1 VDKTQLWIAVCVY
14 VLAASIKK
22 ETALE
27 ISLYTFLQIYP
38 FILSRKSN
46 WNVFLEVEAN
56 YAPSPSANQLKLF
69 DN

>member
-27 ISLYTFLQIYP
+27 ISLYTFLQIYLFFRENP
-38 FILSRKSN
+38 TGTSFSKSK
-46 WNVFLEVEAN
+46 AIIH
-56 YAPSPSANQLKLF
+56 SHHQLT
-69 DN
+69 N